1 MVSLSVKS
9 KDYLVK
15 NGYTVEKTEHYNYF
29 TKRRTDL
36 LGIADLIALDGK
48 DILLVQVTSR
58 GNILA
63 RSKKAKNEVKLRLW
77 MAAGG
82 KFEIHGWDKYK
93 SRWRLKRV
101 NIDNKEI

>member
-36 LGIADLIALDGK
+36 LGIADLIALNGK
-48 DILLVQVTSR
+48 ELLLVQVTSR
-58 GNILA
+58 GNLSA
-63 RSKKAKNEVKLRLW
+63 RKRKAQREVKLKLW
-77 MAAGG
+77 TEAGG
-82 KFEIHGWDKYK
+82 KFILHGWDKHNG
-93 SRWRLKRV
+93 RWRLLE
-101 NIDNKEI
+101 KEI